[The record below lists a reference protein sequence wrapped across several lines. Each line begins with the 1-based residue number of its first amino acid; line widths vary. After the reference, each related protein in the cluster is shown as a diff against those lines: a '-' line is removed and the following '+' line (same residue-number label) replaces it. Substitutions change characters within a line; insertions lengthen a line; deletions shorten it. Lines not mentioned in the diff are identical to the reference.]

1 MDAGASPCPHSHFSS
16 WGTKGRVPHGARPF
30 VVLVSLTHCPRCSTI
45 WVRDSFSHVLMLFPE
60 HAASEAIFG

>member
-30 VVLVSLTHCPRCSTI
+30 VVLRSL
-45 WVRDSFSHVLMLFPE
+45 VRYPPLLYIAYMMLKNSFVDNMNKDYHFF
-60 HAASEAIFG
+60 I